1 MRPDPQTRR
10 QLAAADAEAA
20 AEVLARAFVDDPLWR
35 YLLPDE
41 RRRPLLVRQSFRS
54 FAPPLIAGRQAYGVG
69 APLAGVAIWEPPD
82 QPPGSPGDFLS
93 ANLLTLLFSPLAL
106 TIGRAAPVFERF
118 EQMRRRYAAEPHYY
132 LATVGVV
139 PEAQGRGLAS
149 RLIRP
154 VLEHA
159 DARALPAYTET
170 MTPSNVPLYERFG
183 FVARE
188 QYRVPATDLSI
199 WALYRPRIAA

>member
-1 MRPDPQTRR
+1 MPQDTPIRR
-10 QLAAADAEAA
+10 QLRPADAEAA
-20 AEVLARAFVDDPLWR
+20 AEVLARAFADDPLWR
-35 YLLPDE
+35 YLLPDA

-69 APLAGVAIWEPPD
+69 SPLAGVAIWEAPD
-82 QPPGSPGDFLS
+82 QPAPDAGGFLS
-93 ANLLTLLFSPLAL
+93 ANLLALLFSPLAL
-106 TIGRAAPVFERF
+106 AAGRAAPIFERF
-118 EQMRRRYAAEPHYY
+118 AQMRRRYAAEPHYY

-154 VLEHA
+154 VLAHA
-159 DARALPAYTET
+159 DDRALPAYTET
-170 MTPSNVPLYERFG
+170 MTPENVPRYERYG
-183 FVARE
+183 FVVRE
-188 QYRVPATDLSI
+188 RYRVPAADLSI

>member
-1 MRPDPQTRR
+1 MRADPQTRR
-10 QLAAADAEAA
+10 QLTPADAEAA
-20 AEVLARAFVDDPLWR
+20 ADVLARAFAGDPLWR
-35 YLLPDE
+35 FLLPDE

-54 FAPPLIAGRQAYGVG
+54 FTPLFIGGQQAYGVG
-69 APLAGVAIWEPPD
+69 APLAGVAFWGAPD
-82 QPPGSPGDFLS
+82 QPAGAAGGLPI

-106 TIGRAAPVFERF
+106 AIGRAAPIFERF

-132 LATVGVV
+132 LATIGVV

-149 RLIRP
+149 QLIRP
-154 VLEHA
+154 ILAHA

-170 MTPSNVPLYERFG
+170 MTPSNVGLYERFG
-183 FVARE
+183 FVVRE

-199 WALYRPRIAA
+199 WALYRPRIAG